1 MIHSDY
7 KRRSP
12 EQQLVDLNAA
22 WDRIKTLA
30 ATNDRQQAEII
41 RLKVHSQFLREKIQE
56 KKIMLWV
63 TTGALVALWEVA
75 KFIIELA
82 LHIH

>member
-12 EQQLVDLNAA
+12 DQQLADLNAA

-30 ATNDRQQAEII
+30 ATNDRQQNEIQS
-41 RLKVHSQFLREKIQE
+41 LKEKLREKTV
-56 KKIMLWV
+56 KLWMM
-63 TTGALVALWEVA
+63 TFVAFGLWEVV
-75 KFIIELA
+75 KFAAELI
-82 LHIH
+82 LKH